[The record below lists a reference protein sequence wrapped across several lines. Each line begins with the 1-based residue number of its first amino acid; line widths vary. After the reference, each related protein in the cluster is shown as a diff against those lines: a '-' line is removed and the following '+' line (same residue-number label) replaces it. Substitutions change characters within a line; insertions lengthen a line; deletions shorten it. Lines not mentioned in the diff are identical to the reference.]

1 MEKLYH
7 FLTLAAVVL
16 YWVLVA
22 GVTLRVV
29 LKRRSVSVS
38 LSWLLVI
45 YIVPIVGVACYFLF
59 GELNLGRKRAER
71 AQRMFTPFGDW
82 FRQLNHCQVHLP
94 GKVGSPI
101 HKIDE
106 LCNNRMGIPALS
118 GNTLSLQSSP
128 NEILHSI
135 IEDIENAQTS
145 IKMVFYIW
153 HPGGLT
159 DSVASAL
166 IRAAKRGVDVKVLLD
181 SAGSPRFFKSHWR
194 SMMRDAGVQVV
205 QALEVSP
212 WRMFLRRLDLRQH
225 RKIIVIDE
233 AVAYTGSMNMVD
245 PAHFKQGAGVGQW
258 IDVMVRVTGPTVNV
272 LSAIHGWDWEV
283 ETGERILPALPGMQ
297 SRRL

>member
-82 FRQLNHCQVHLP
+82 FRQLNHCQVHVP

-181 SAGSPRFFKSHWR
+181 SAGSPRFFKST
-194 SMMRDAGVQVV
+194 G
-205 QALEVSP
+205 AL
-212 WRMFLRRLDLRQH
+212 
-225 RKIIVIDE
+225 
-233 AVAYTGSMNMVD
+233 
-245 PAHFKQGAGVGQW
+245 
-258 IDVMVRVTGPTVNV
+258 
-272 LSAIHGWDWEV
+272 
-283 ETGERILPALPGMQ
+283 
-297 SRRL
+297 